1 MIKLFVFDLG
11 NVILPFEHRQIATEL
26 YEKSRDKARFAP
38 DEIFTF
44 MFGRDKGFINDYET
58 GQVSSEE
65 FFGRLKERYKLD
77 ITFEKF
83 ADIWNPIFC
92 ENQEVNDAILHLKS
106 KGYPIFLLS
115 NTNELHFSY
124 IIDQYPIV
132 HELDEW
138 ILSFEAGV
146 KKPEKRI
153 YEMIFE
159 KMDVHKNEVFYIDD
173 IERYVEAAKEFGI
186 QGMVFKDAGGLWKAI
201 NEIVK
206 GREGGC

>member
-83 ADIWNPIFC
+83 TDIWNPIFC
-92 ENQEVNDAILHLKS
+92 ENPEVNDAILYLKS
-106 KGYPIFLLS
+106 KGYPVFLLS

-124 IIDQYPIV
+124 IIEQYPIV
-132 HELDEW
+132 HVLDEW

-173 IERYVEAAKEFGI
+173 IEQYVEAAKEFGI
-186 QGMVFKDAGGLWKAI
+186 QGMLFKDAGQLWKTI
-201 NEIVK
+201 DKIVK
-206 GREGGC
+206 G